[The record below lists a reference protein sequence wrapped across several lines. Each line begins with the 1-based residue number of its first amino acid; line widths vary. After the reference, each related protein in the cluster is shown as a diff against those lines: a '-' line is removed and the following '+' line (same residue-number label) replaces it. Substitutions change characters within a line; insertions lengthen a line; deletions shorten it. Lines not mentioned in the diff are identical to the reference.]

1 MSKKANYLDGYEKE
15 FCNHCQMK
23 RTENGHDPCIG
34 ELSGVMNA
42 CCGHGETDMAYVQF
56 NHSEYKEEPNKI
68 LLQGE
73 KALKYIKQHSS
84 VGLFT
89 F

>member
-1 MSKKANYLDGYEKE
+1 MENYLDGYGKE
-15 FCNHCQMK
+15 NCKHCGLN
-23 RTENGHDPCIG
+23 RTEQGHDGCIG
-34 ELSGVMNA
+34 ELIGVMNA
-42 CCGHGETDMAYVQF
+42 CCGHGEVEHAYVQF
-56 NHSEYKEEPNKI
+56 NHSNYKEEPNKI

>member
-42 CCGHGETDMAYVQF
+42 CCGHGETDMAYVLGGL
-56 NHSEYKEEPNKI
+56 S
-68 LLQGE
+68 
-73 KALKYIKQHSS
+73 ALNLI
-84 VGLFT
+84 
-89 F
+89 